1 MWNCHHIHLSIVE
14 IDLQVSTAL
23 GVIRLDAKQKQHYPL
38 LTEISDA
45 MNKCLHTSSVRPS
58 MIPFAFYLFVAVGV
72 LAAVIASGTLLFL
85 GSF

>member
-1 MWNCHHIHLSIVE
+1 MNCHHIHLSIVE
-14 IDLQVSTAL
+14 ADLQVSTAL
-23 GVIRLDAKQKQHYPL
+23 GVIRLDVKQKRHYPL

-45 MNKCLHTSSVRPS
+45 MNKYLHTSSVRPS

-72 LAAVIASGTLLFL
+72 LAAVIASGTLLFP